1 MKSMHSIPLGVS
13 GKAFNRRDDDWTQ
26 TILYE
31 RRVGKFTAGGCFVAT
46 AMQLFDY
53 LLEFAVSA
61 IERMPITDFPGKRI
75 WAYNDILLIASL
87 DVCRPGVLPDSL
99 RIGRS

>member
-1 MKSMHSIPLGVS
+1 MKRMHGIPLGVS
-13 GKAFNRRDDDWTQ
+13 GKAFNRRDNDWIQ

-31 RRVGKFTAGGCFVAT
+31 RRVGIFSAGGCFVA
-46 AMQLFDY
+46 AKQLFDY

-61 IERMPITDFPGKRI
+61 IERMLVADFPGERI

-87 DVCRPGVLPDSL
+87 DVCRPGAPPDSL
-99 RIGRS
+99 RIGRT